1 MRKLMRC
8 ITLVVSTMFLFH
20 FNVPAQQSVNGQ
32 FSVEGFAKKM

>member
-8 ITLVVSTMFLFH
+8 ITLVVLTMFSFH
-20 FNVPAQQSVNGQ
+20 FIVSAQQSINGQ